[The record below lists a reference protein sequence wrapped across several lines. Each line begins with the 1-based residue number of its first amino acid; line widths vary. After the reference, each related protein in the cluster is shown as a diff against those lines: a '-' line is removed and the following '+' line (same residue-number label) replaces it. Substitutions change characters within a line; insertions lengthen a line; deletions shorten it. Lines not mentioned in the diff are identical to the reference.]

1 MIPLTKQN
9 DELLLINPDQIE
21 LVTATPDTTIK
32 MLSGKYYIVKE
43 SPEEL
48 RKMVIEFRKEVFKD
62 SISGS
67 LFQDR

>member
-9 DELLLINPDQIE
+9 DELLLLNPDQIE

-43 SPEEL
+43 TPEEL
-48 RKMVIEFRKEVFKD
+48 TKKVIEFRKEIFKD
-62 SISGS
+62 AISGD
-67 LFQDR
+67 FIQK